1 MAWNDAAVLPAL
13 EVAWDYMR
21 LVHPPEHAD
30 AILTLGS
37 FDTEAAVHA
46 ARLWKQGLAPVVIM
60 SGGIAH
66 KGDVLETGWDQS
78 EARVFADVAMREGVR
93 EKALLL
99 EERAQNTGDNFTMGL
114 AVADR
119 AGMRPKKLLV
129 AAKPYM
135 TRRGFAT
142 GRKLFPAIELLMQC
156 EEIGVRAYFEREA
169 DPERAV
175 LALVGDLHRIL
186 VYPKMGFQI
195 AQDVPAT
202 VTDAL
207 EQLVAAGYRQRLV
220 KGA

>member
-78 EARVFADVAMREGVR
+78 EARVFADVAMREGVP

-99 EERAQNTGDNFTMGL
+99 EDRAQNTGDNFTMGL

-119 AGMRPKKLLV
+119 AGMRPRKLLV
-129 AAKPYM
+129 VAKPYM

-142 GRKLFPAIELLMQC
+142 GRKLFPALELRMQC
-156 EEIGVRAYFEREA
+156 EEIGVRGYFRREA
-169 DPERAV
+169 DPERAM

-195 AQDVPAT
+195 EQDVPAA
-202 VTDAL
+202 VTGAL
-207 EQLVAAGYRQRLV
+207 DRLVAAGYGQRLV